1 MNTGEWIK
9 ALGIPKDAVIDRNF
23 PKKMLY
29 QNATLSSSQ
38 KDLVQN
44 GIKRLRWLGSI
55 KESNTNVSKYEDD
68 NYCYEEIQYFFIEVN
83 SQDSASKICKLLFD
97 YMPYPQFLIV
107 TFEEEFQFQMALT
120 RKNSAD
126 TNSLVVEKIY
136 TSQWKSIGSA
146 VVREELIQYHYST
159 QKMINLKEY
168 YESLLAAL
176 LRNTFSFSKGK
187 TYENAEKI
195 IQTFDKIQELEIKI
209 EKLIKLVKS
218 EKQLNKRIEL
228 QMQLTQLKNHQKNLI
243 LATEEIEHV

>member
-38 KDLVQN
+38 KDLIQN

-68 NYCYEEIQYFFIEVN
+68 TYRYEEVQYFFLEVN
-83 SQDSASKICKLLFD
+83 SQDMASKISKLLFD
-97 YMPYPQFLIV
+97 FMPYPQFLIV
-107 TFEEEFQFQMALT
+107 TFEEEFQLCMALT

-136 TSQWKSIGSA
+136 TSQWKSSGSA
-146 VVREELIQYHYST
+146 AVREELIHYHYSN
-159 QKMINLKEY
+159 QKMINLKDY
-168 YESLLAAL
+168 YESVLAVL
-176 LRNTFSFSKGK
+176 LRDEHKISRDGIL
-187 TYENAEKI
+187 ENAKEV
-195 IQTFDKIQELEIKI
+195 IQSFDKFQELEIKV

-228 QMQLTQLKNHQKNLI
+228 QLQLTQLKNQQKKLI
-243 LATEEIEHV
+243 

>member
-38 KDLVQN
+38 KDLIQN
-44 GIKRLRWLGSI
+44 GIKRFRWLGSI

-83 SQDSASKICKLLFD
+83 SQDIASKISKFLFD
-97 YMPYPQFLIV
+97 FMPYPQFLIV
-107 TFEEEFQFQMALT
+107 TFEEEFQFHMALT

-126 TNSLVVEKIY
+126 TNSLFVEKTY
-136 TSQWKSIGSA
+136 TSQWKSSGSA
-146 VVREELIQYHYST
+146 AVREELIHYHYSI
-159 QKMINLKEY
+159 QKMINLKDY
-168 YESLLAAL
+168 YESVLAVL
-176 LRNTFSFSKGK
+176 LRDELKISRYGILKNSK
-187 TYENAEKI
+187 EV
-195 IQTFDKIQELEIKI
+195 IQSFDKFQELEIKI
-209 EKLIKLVKS
+209 EKLINLVKS

-228 QMQLTQLKNHQKNLI
+228 QLQLTQLKNQQKKL
-243 LATEEIEHV
+243 L